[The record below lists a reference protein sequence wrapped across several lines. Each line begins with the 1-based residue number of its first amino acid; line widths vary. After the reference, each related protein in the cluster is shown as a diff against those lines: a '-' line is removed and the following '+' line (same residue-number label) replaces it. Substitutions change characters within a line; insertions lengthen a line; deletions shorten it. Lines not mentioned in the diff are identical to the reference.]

1 VNPVPKS
8 FHTDYNVVIDP
19 TKSATVVGSRFVP
32 LASARRSDTKYRY
45 CIHHDLSSSAFI
57 FKNIEPNVAAAQIAI
72 SADTALTPS
81 ISSYVI
87 PFSFSLFSSYSYFF
101 A

>member
-1 VNPVPKS
+1 M
-8 FHTDYNVVIDP
+8 
-19 TKSATVVGSRFVP
+19 P
-32 LASARRSDTKYRY
+32 LASARRSDIKYRY

-87 PFSFSLFSSYSYFF
+87 PFSFSLFSAYSYFF

>member
-1 VNPVPKS
+1 MSVS
-8 FHTDYNVVIDP
+8 YTHLVVIDP

-45 CIHHDLSSSAFI
+45 CIHHDFSSSAFI

-72 SADTALTPS
+72 SADTALTPV
-81 ISSYVI
+81 SYTHLDVYKRQM
-87 PFSFSLFSSYSYFF
+87 L
-101 A
+101 